1 MLQNFKKTFKHT
13 AIFAFGRIG
22 SKLVGFVLLPLYTR
36 EIPVADYG
44 VLGILELLELLGSHV
59 FSLAIQTALFRYY
72 SLARDE
78 SEKKRL
84 YFTSYGFLLV
94 LNIFLFGLVW
104 FTNQQGAQLLFNDSG
119 YGRSILF
126 MSAAMI
132 FGILN
137 KIPFA
142 VLRIEEKSVAFATLV
157 IGQFFISLVLN
168 ILFVAYM
175 KMGIEGV
182 LLSNAISQG
191 ILWLLFIPYSLR
203 RMQFA
208 FDQRI
213 LFRMLKFSAPL
224 VLAALAAAV
233 TNMGDR
239 VILGKL
245 ADFSQTGLYTLGQKF
260 SNIIKVFIIDSFNL
274 GLPIVGWQ
282 VVKNNQNPQRFF
294 AKTFTYLVLILVW
307 SALVL
312 SVFSKGIIHLVAEN
326 RAYWEAWRVVPVL
339 AAGTIGYGIQ
349 NMFMFIFQI
358 PKKTIWVSCVM
369 GFSAILSVAGNF
381 LLIPYFGMMG
391 AAVTV
396 VVAQYAGGI
405 LAYYQAQKYY
415 PVPYELAK
423 IIQLFAIAFVI
434 YGLSLLLD
442 SFPTAE
448 RIVFKGVLVL
458 CFPLFLYPF
467 KFYEPVE
474 IERIKG
480 SARKWIRK
488 AAQFFLNN

>member
-13 AIFAFGRIG
+13 AIFAFGRVG

-36 EIPVADYG
+36 EILVADYG

-72 SLARDE
+72 SLAHDE

-84 YFTSYGFLLV
+84 YFTSYTFLFV
-94 LNIFLFGLVW
+94 LNALLFVVVW
-104 FTNQQGAQLLFNDSG
+104 ATSQPGAQLLFGDSA

-142 VLRIEEKSVAFATLV
+142 VLRIEEKSVAFAALV
-157 IGQFFISLVLN
+157 IGQFSLSLVLN
-168 ILFVAYM
+168 ILFVASL

-191 ILWLLFIPYSLR
+191 MLWLWLIPYSLR
-203 RMQFA
+203 RMQFS
-208 FDQRI
+208 FDRRF
-213 LFRMLKFSAPL
+213 LFKMVKFSAPL

-282 VVKNNQNPQRFF
+282 VVKHNQNPQRFF
-294 AKTFTYLVLILVW
+294 AKAFTYLMVVLVW

-326 RAYWEAWRVVPVL
+326 KAYWEAWRVVPVL
-339 AAGTIGYGIQ
+339 AAGAVGYGIQ

-358 PKKTIWVSCVM
+358 PKKTIWVSYVM

-396 VVAQYAGGI
+396 VGAQYAGGI

-415 PVPYELAK
+415 PVPYELGK
-423 IIQLFAIAFVI
+423 IARLFGIAVAI
-434 YGLSLLLD
+434 YGVSLLLD
-442 SFPTAE
+442 TLSTAE
-448 RIVFKGVLVL
+448 RILFKGVLVL
-458 CFPLFLYPF
+458 GFPLYLYFLN
-467 KFYEPVE
+467 FYEPVE
-474 IERIKG
+474 IERLKG
-480 SARKWIRK
+480 AARKWMRK
-488 AAQFFLNN
+488 AAQYFR